1 MLGHLDQVL
10 GSQTWL
16 SFLRGSVA
24 GHRRVEDII
33 EGRGLGWC
41 GAEVQGDWQQASPAG
56 RWVSPYASTLF
67 GARDSLLLSKGLQPC
82 PRRQDRNPAFR
93 AGGSGRVWPV
103 DYGAYLWTSYQCK
116 QRFFRPEEA
125 SACLALRSRRGQAG
139 GPRMLFTGDSHMR
152 TLFNSL
158 LKYACGVPEAAQK
171 GHHTSQCHEG
181 GSRCGGGAYCLEHN
195 MLGWLDALHT
205 PDKWDVLVANVGHH
219 AAAGAEHWTL
229 EEYRAH
235 IEAYLS
241 SLEARMLSDP
251 HASSQLVWIASHAMP
266 LARDAMLI
274 GSTDWRTNQ
283 RLQLYERQA
292 QLALQGLRRRLGSR
306 VLYLDAFN
314 LTLPFIEAA
323 AGDCGHFMPANVQ
336 MALVQ
341 DLLNLLC
348 PAGA

>member
-205 PDKWDVLVANVGHH
+205 PDKWDVLVANLGHH
-219 AAAGAEHWTL
+219 AAAG
-229 EEYRAH
+229 
-235 IEAYLS
+235 
-241 SLEARMLSDP
+241 D
-251 HASSQLVWIASHAMP
+251 
-266 LARDAMLI
+266 
-274 GSTDWRTNQ
+274 
-283 RLQLYERQA
+283 
-292 QLALQGLRRRLGSR
+292 
-306 VLYLDAFN
+306 
-314 LTLPFIEAA
+314 
-323 AGDCGHFMPANVQ
+323 
-336 MALVQ
+336 
-341 DLLNLLC
+341 
-348 PAGA
+348 